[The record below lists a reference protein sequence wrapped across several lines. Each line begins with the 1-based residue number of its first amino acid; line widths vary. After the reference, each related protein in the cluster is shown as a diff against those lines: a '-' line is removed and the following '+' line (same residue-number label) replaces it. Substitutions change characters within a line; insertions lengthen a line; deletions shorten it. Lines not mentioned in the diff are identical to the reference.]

1 MHELSVVKRLFSLS
15 LLALGLASGILGAEA
30 CKNHADPARQ
40 TAMICERVY
49 RICPNVV
56 PANPAEAE
64 VCASEF
70 RGPCGAELR
79 QYVQCSL
86 GKCDDAG
93 AIDRLEIERV
103 CLATLEAYRKCDD
116 EFGADGGDAGREG
129 GDDQGQLPPFIVDSG
144 PGDAGITDGAIR
156 D

>member
-1 MHELSVVKRLFSLS
+1 MSIVKRLFPLS
-15 LLALGLASGILGAEA
+15 LIALGLGAGLLLCAEA

-49 RICPNVV
+49 RICPAVV

-79 QYVQCSL
+79 QHVQCTL

-116 EFGADGGDAGREG
+116 EFGGDAGDGGREG
-129 GDDQGQLPPFIVDSG
+129 GGDQGQLPPFVIDSG
-144 PGDAGITDGAIR
+144 PGDAGIVDGAAR